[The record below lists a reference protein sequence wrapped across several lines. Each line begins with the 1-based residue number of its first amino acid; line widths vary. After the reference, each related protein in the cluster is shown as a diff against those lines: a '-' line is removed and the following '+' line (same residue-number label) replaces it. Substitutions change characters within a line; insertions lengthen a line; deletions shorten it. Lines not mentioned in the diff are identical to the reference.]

1 MRSPAPVNL
10 SNEQRQELES
20 WTRGAKIEARQ
31 KERAHIILLAAD
43 GLNNAEIA
51 DELGIHQ
58 GTPSKWRSRFNRLG
72 IEGLSDAPRPGRPRE
87 ITPELER
94 QVLALTPKP
103 PKNRTNWSTRS
114 MAKRVGTTDSNI
126 RIIWKRHDLK
136 PHLVRKFKLSNDPDF
151 VEKVHDIVGLYL
163 NPPDNAIVFSL
174 DEKSQ
179 IQALDRSQPIL
190 PIRPGL
196 PEHQAH
202 DYKRH
207 GTTSLF
213 AAMDVASGKTIA
225 QLHLRHR
232 AAEFIDFLEEIDR
245 QTPDDKE
252 LCVILDNYI
261 THKTK
266 AVNDW
271 LEDHPRF
278 KFFFTPTGSSWI
290 NMVERLFS
298 KLTTERIRRGV
309 FRSVENLEDAIVAWV
324 NEHNADP
331 RPFKWT
337 KSAKEIVRKVEKYR
351 RTYAALH

>member
-1 MRSPAPVNL
+1 MRNPAPVNL
-10 SNEQRQELES
+10 SHEQKKELES
-20 WTRGAKIEARQ
+20 WTRSGKIEARQ
-31 KERAHIILLAAD
+31 KERARILLLAAE
-43 GLNNAEIA
+43 GWNNAEIA
-51 DELGIHQ
+51 DQLEIHQ
-58 GTPSKWRSRFNRLG
+58 GTASKWRSRFNKQG
-72 IEGLSDAPRPGRPRE
+72 IAGLDDSPRPGRPRK
-87 ITPELER
+87 ITPELEK

-103 PKNRTNWSTRS
+103 PKNRTHWSTRS
-114 MAKRVGTTDSNI
+114 MAKHVGTTDSNI

-136 PHLVRKFKLSNDPDF
+136 PHLVRKFKLSNDPEF
-151 VEKVHDIVGLYL
+151 VEKVHDIVGLYM

-213 AAMDVASGKTIA
+213 AAMDIASGKTIA
-225 QLHLRHR
+225 QLHPRHR
-232 AAEFIDFLEEIDR
+232 AAEFIEFLDEMDR
-245 QTPDDKE
+245 QTPAEKD
-252 LCVILDNYI
+252 LYVILDNYI

-266 AVNDW
+266 EVNEW
-271 LEDHPRF
+271 LEAHPRF

-309 FRSVENLEDAIVAWV
+309 FKSLEELEAAIVGWI
-324 NEHNADP
+324 NDHNDDP
-331 RPFKWT
+331 LPFKWT
-337 KSAKEIVRKVEKYR
+337 KSAKEIVRKVKKYR